1 MDGVKRTLVSWATRS
16 RAIVQSQ
23 RWWIAAGV
31 LLLAGVGSF
40 AVGMDGSDHA
50 LPGPT
55 PSPAA
60 VKAAVA
66 TPQMVTALA
75 TNRSVPLMLRIPAIG
90 LSVSLGTL
98 GLAADGTVEVPSTAQ
113 QAGWF
118 RLGPTPGQVGSAVIL
133 GHVDSY
139 QGPGVFFQLRTL
151 AAGDQVDVD
160 LSDGVTAQFTVN
172 TVASYSKLQFPAQRV
187 YGSHGSSALQLVTC
201 GGVFDH
207 QTGSYLSN
215 IVVYTSLA
223 AIIPAAAPAVAPTET
238 TG

>member
-1 MDGVKRTLVSWATRS
+1 
-16 RAIVQSQ
+16 
-23 RWWIAAGV
+23 
-31 LLLAGVGSF
+31 
-40 AVGMDGSDHA
+40 
-50 LPGPT
+50 
-55 PSPAA
+55 
-60 VKAAVA
+60 
-66 TPQMVTALA
+66 
-75 TNRSVPLMLRIPAIG
+75 
-90 LSVSLGTL
+90 
-98 GLAADGTVEVPSTAQ
+98 
-113 QAGWF
+113 
-118 RLGPTPGQVGSAVIL
+118 
-133 GHVDSY
+133 
-139 QGPGVFFQLRTL
+139 VFFQLRTL